1 MGVVLVVT
9 VMNSEVVGHN
19 ETETVEMTFGGT
31 GIRGE
36 LDTLLSL
43 HRTEDENVGM
53 GRSVVHTVVLPVS
66 VTSSVTSSLSQIV
79 D

>member
-1 MGVVLVVT
+1 MGVALVVT
-9 VMNSEVVGHN
+9 VMNSEVVGN
-19 ETETVEMTFGGT
+19 TETETVEMTFGGR

-36 LDTLLSL
+36 VDALLSF
-43 HRTEDENVGM
+43 HRTEDEKVGM